1 MKLRERAIQL
11 ADSTID
17 DQIEAGSTMPDTP
30 DVMAY
35 AIILALAAISEQL
48 ETISEQLPGGSY
60 YAEYK

>member
-11 ADSTID
+11 ADSAI

-35 AIILALAAISEQL
+35 AIILVLAAISEQL